1 MATFRVYVTQYH
13 SYEVEADD
21 ENEAERLGLEEFYAD
36 MRYPIAN
43 TSYDEV
49 DVDVEELD
57 EE

>member
-1 MATFRVYVTQYH
+1 MATFRVYVTQYY

-43 TSYDEV
+43 TSYDEI
-49 DVDVEELD
+49 DVEEID